1 MAHSGS
7 NLKIAEMSPKTPLR
21 PGVYAPTMAFFDPD
35 TEDLDLAII
44 GAHTVRLAKAGL
56 VDLVTMSR
64 VRQCSTP

>member
-1 MAHSGS
+1 
-7 NLKIAEMSPKTPLR
+7 
-21 PGVYAPTMAFFDPD
+21 MAFFDPD

-56 VDLVTMSR
+56 VGLVTMSR